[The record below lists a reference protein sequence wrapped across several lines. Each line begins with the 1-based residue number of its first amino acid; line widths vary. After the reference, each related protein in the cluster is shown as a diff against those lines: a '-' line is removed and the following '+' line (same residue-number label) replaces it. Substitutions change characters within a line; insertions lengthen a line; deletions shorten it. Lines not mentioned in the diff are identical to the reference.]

1 MKNKYF
7 TSLFIGILAL
17 SMLAAGSQNANALV
31 DDPESVFDISLLS
44 PNTNPARNAWAA
56 LMAEELPKIGIGIDT
71 HSSTGWDVIGPRTFS
86 HERDD
91 SDSHRDEN
99 DAVIGAIPL
108 YDDGGFD
115 IFFVGLSG
123 ALDYNPTASYSNVQ
137 FSPSSNNFASYDNDE
152 ISDLITQY
160 TSELDPAKRALIA
173 PQIQEFAYDDQPYIN
188 IINTAGLW
196 TYDAAWTTI
205 QPIDFIYL
213 GTTNKADGWKDMD
226 HPTDDDI
233 VYAHSYELTEF
244 TPFAI
249 QSYIAAQYLNPIYGG
264 LYERDPAD
272 PNNAYAPLMAKDQP
286 TWNEHKNVST
296 IELRDDVTFSTGVPV
311 TVADVVNSFHMH
323 MSPAWSVANYAGLT
337 TYIANN
343 DSIRAVNDTHL
354 EITLKTPYFL
364 ATQLYSIPIFDMAEI
379 GTPSATVSY
388 GGIPA
393 VGPLG
398 DGDNG
403 YDFNTNAEKFHGS
416 GPFVYA
422 VDGIDATA
430 GNVKIE
436 ADTDYW
442 NLPTGATPNIDTVQ
456 FNKYGSK
463 EAALSDLQGGTVH
476 IIDAEFYLEP
486 GEVEGLTGV
495 EYEIV
500 GDFGTQMMTVN
511 MDHPILGTGV
521 DTPLGKDDP
530 TKAEEAARYIRQA
543 VSHAVPRDD
552 IVDTIL
558 KGVGTAGTTL
568 WPELAAGYDSSLE
581 PYEYDLEAA
590 QALLEQAGYN
600 IKAKE
605 SGIPLVDIVPL
616 ALASL
621 FVTAVVVRRRK

>member
-1 MKNKYF
+1 MKSKYF

-17 SMLAAGSQNANALV
+17 SMLAAGSQNASALV

-91 SDSHRDEN
+91 SAAHTAYDGTT
-99 DAVIGAIPL
+99 VGAIPF
-108 YDDGGFD
+108 YDEGGFD

-123 ALDYNPTASYSNVQ
+123 AMDYNPTWSYSTAGY
-137 FSPSSNNFASYDNDE
+137 SPSGNNFASYENEE
-152 ISDLITQY
+152 ISDLINDY
-160 TSELDPAKRALIA
+160 TSELDPAARALIA
-173 PQIQEFAYDDQPYIN
+173 PKIQKFAYDDQPYIN

-196 TYDAAWTTI
+196 TYDAAWTTLT
-205 QPIDFIYL
+205 PKDLVYF
-213 GTTNKADGWKDMD
+213 GTTNKADGWKDLS
-226 HPTDDDI
+226 HPAETDI

-244 TPFAI
+244 IPFAL
-249 QSYIAAQYLNPIYGG
+249 QSYIAAQYFNPIWPG

-272 PNNAYAPLMAKDQP
+272 PNNAFGPVMADGLP
-286 TWNEHKNVST
+286 TWNEYKNVST
-296 IELRDDVTFSTGVPV
+296 IKIRDDVEFSDGSPV
-311 TVADVVNSFHMH
+311 TVEDIVNSFHMH
-323 MSPAWSVANYAGLT
+323 MSPAWSIGSYAGLT
-337 TYIANN
+337 TYIESN
-343 DSIRAVNDTHL
+343 DSVSVVNATHM
-354 EITLKTPYFL
+354 EIEFIDPYFL
-364 ATQLYSIPIFDMAEI
+364 AVGLMGVSVFDI
-379 GTPSATVSY
+379 DDVGTPSATTSY
-388 GGIPA
+388 GGVTA
-393 VGPLG
+393 VGPKG
-398 DGDNG
+398 TGTNNF
-403 YDFNTNAEKFHGS
+403 DFNTEAINYKGA
-416 GPFVYA
+416 GPFKYA
-422 VDGIDATA
+422 ADGIDATA
-430 GNVKIE
+430 GNVKLE
-436 ADTDYW
+436 RVTDYW
-442 NLPTGATPNIDTVQ
+442 NGGDGTIETIQ

-495 EYEIV
+495 DYEIV

-530 TKAEEAARYIRQA
+530 TKAEDAARYIRQA
-543 VSHAVPRDD
+543 VSHSVPRDD
-552 IVDTIL
+552 IIDTIL

-568 WPELAAGYDSSLE
+568 WPELAAGYDTSLQ
-581 PYEYDLEAA
+581 PYEYNLETA
-590 QALLEQAGYN
+590 QGLLEQAGYN

>member
-31 DDPESVFDISLLS
+31 DDPEAVFNISLLS

-91 SDSHRDEN
+91 SDSHRDAN
-99 DAVIGAIPL
+99 DNVVGAVPL

-123 ALDYNPTASYSNVQ
+123 AIDYNPTSSYSNVQ

-152 ISDLITQY
+152 ISDLITEY
-160 TSELDPAKRALIA
+160 TSELDPVKRAALSPA
-173 PQIQEFAYDDQPYIN
+173 IQEYMYDDQPYIN

-196 TYDAAWTTI
+196 SYDDGWTTLT
-205 QPIDFIYL
+205 PNDLLFF
-213 GTTNKADGWKDMD
+213 GTTNAADRWKDLD
-226 HPTDDDI
+226 HPTKDDL

-244 TPFAI
+244 NPFAI
-249 QSYIAAQYLNPIYGG
+249 QSYIAAQYLNPIFPG
-264 LYERDPAD
+264 LYERDITDA
-272 PNNAYAPLMAKDQP
+272 NFAYAPVMAKALP
-286 TWNEHKNVST
+286 TWNDNKTIAT
-296 IELRDDVTFSTGVPV
+296 IELNTAAKFSTGEAV
-311 TVADVVNSFHMH
+311 TVDDVVNSFHMH
-323 MSPAWSVANYAGLT
+323 MSPAWSVANYAALT

-343 DSIRAVNDTHL
+343 DSIAKVNDTHL
-354 EITLKTPYFL
+354 TVELMDPYFL
-364 ATQLYSIPIFDMAEI
+364 ANQLFSISIFDMTEI
-379 GTPSATVSY
+379 GTPSADVSY
-388 GGIPA
+388 GGITA

-403 YDFNTNAEKFHGS
+403 YDFNTNAEKFHGA

-422 VDGIDATA
+422 ADGIDATA
-430 GNVKIE
+430 GNVKIVK
-436 ADTDYW
+436 DVDYW
-442 NLPTGATPNIDTVQ
+442 NGEPKLDSVQ

-463 EAALSDLQGGTVH
+463 EAALSDLQGGSVQ

-495 EYEIV
+495 AYEII
-500 GDFGTQMMTVN
+500 GDFGTQMMVVN
-511 MDHPILGTGV
+511 MDHPVLGTGV

-543 VSHAVPRDD
+543 ISHSVPRDD

-568 WPELAAGYDSSLE
+568 WPELASGYDSSLA

-590 QALLEQAGYN
+590 QALMEQAGFT
-600 IKAKE
+600 IKAEE
-605 SGIPLVDIVPL
+605 SGIPLVNIVPL
-616 ALASL
+616 AIASL